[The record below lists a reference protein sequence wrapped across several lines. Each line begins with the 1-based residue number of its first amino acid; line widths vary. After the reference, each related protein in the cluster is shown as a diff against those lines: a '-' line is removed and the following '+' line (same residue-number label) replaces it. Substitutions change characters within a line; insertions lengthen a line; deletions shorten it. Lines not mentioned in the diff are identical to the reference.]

1 MKEAKPRR
9 GAGPSSRPLVVV
21 TSRAHEEALARLR
34 RFAAVDANEGDVP
47 WAREEAL
54 RRCSRADGVLAFM
67 TDHVDAAFL
76 DACPRL
82 RAIGCAL
89 KGADNFDLDACRARG
104 VAVAVVPDLLTAP
117 TAELAVGL
125 MIALGRHL
133 LEGDRL
139 VRSGGFAGWRPALYG
154 TGLDGA
160 TVGIVGMGRVGR
172 AVAGRLAGFGCRIIY
187 SDAAVETPP
196 AGVEPRPLRALLAE
210 ADWVVLAAPL
220 APETLRMIDAAALAA
235 MRPGAMLVNCARGS
249 LVDEAAVAAALAGG
263 RLGGYAADV
272 FEMEDWARADRPR
285 AIEPGLIGHPRTVLT
300 PHLGSA
306 VGEVRRRIVLHAAGA
321 LECFFA
327 GRPMPGRVA

>member
-1 MKEAKPRR
+1 MKGAAARH
-9 GAGPSSRPLVVV
+9 GAGSPDRPLVVV
-21 TSRAHEEALARLR
+21 TNRAHEDALARLR
-34 RFAAVDANEGDVP
+34 RFAAVDANGGDAP
-47 WAREEAL
+47 WPREEAL

-89 KGADNFDLDACRARG
+89 KGADNFDLDACRSRG

-125 MIALGRHL
+125 MIALGRNL
-133 LEGDRL
+133 LEGDRS

-172 AVAGRLAGFGCRIIY
+172 AVAARLAGFGCRIVY
-187 SDAAVETPP
+187 SDDAAEAPVGF
-196 AGVEPRPLRALLAE
+196 AARPLPALLAE
-210 ADWVVLAAPL
+210 SDWVVLAAPL
-220 APETLRMIDAAALAA
+220 TAATLHMIDAAALAA

-249 LVDEAAVAAALAGG
+249 LVDEAAMAVALATG

-285 AIEPGLIGHPRTVLT
+285 AVPPALLAHPRTVFT

-306 VGEVRRRIVLHAAGA
+306 VEEVRRRIALHAAEA
-321 LECFFA
+321 LGCFFA
-327 GRPMPGRVA
+327 GRPMPGRIA